1 MARGGN
7 ASGPK
12 APTPVMVTSSLPG
25 EPPAP
30 VMPPQNQADPDQE
43 DFKKIYRTYTELKA
57 NGERYKPIWDRI
69 SQVTG
74 ISVQPDYMWTNQNV
88 KSRQL
93 DEYVDDPTSA
103 ISVNQAGDYLVGI
116 LWETGENVVKV
127 KPSRWVK
134 ALVSENTVKNWYRY
148 VTEQLIYHLNHDGCG
163 FVAALQPYAYDQFSF
178 GTSGIGL
185 FKNQAFLR
193 GIDENCMVARGYG
206 IDNTRI
212 KDGKSGAPD
221 IGYTMYHWSAAR
233 IVEEFCMPDG
243 TVTNEALSELPQA
256 IQDAWNQRNLTQE
269 FDLVFMWMP
278 REDFDPKLLGK
289 KGFKWRGV
297 WFMDTGNAINKIFCE
312 ESFKDRPVN
321 MCRQVKV
328 RGEDFGR
335 SYGTMLLS
343 TISSNNYMFAI
354 TQEIMEKMA
363 NPALG
368 AFGNAIF
375 GDSVLDTSAN
385 GLTIFNSQF
394 SAGTQAPV
402 FPIHDV
408 GDPSDIIKFLIPYL
422 NEKITTAFKIDSLLD
437 FNSAGTMTATESL
450 QRYNIRGKSLSGL
463 LLRQKNELMIPTMR
477 RAISICWEC
486 GEFGVNQQKHP
497 QAAAKMTPLQKMQQ
511 VIPQA
516 VLDCFAA
523 GKPWYELEFNNEME
537 NLLRTQKIQNLVQ
550 MIQSITAVAALYPDI
565 IHAIDWY
572 QLLKDINDNL
582 DIDAKIMI
590 SADDFK
596 AVIAE
601 AAKQRQQQAQTA
613 GMGQMASAAKDG
625 ATAQQLMASAGAIRN
640 GQTQAAGIPAAG

>member
-1 MARGGN
+1 
-7 ASGPK
+7 
-12 APTPVMVTSSLPG
+12 MVTAAPQN
-25 EPPAP
+25 PPAP
-30 VMPPQNQADPDQE
+30 YMPNQGPTTLPE
-43 DFKKIYRTYTELKA
+43 DDDWIKCYRMYTEMKA
-57 NGERYKPIWDRI
+57 NGERYKPLWDRI
-69 SQVTG
+69 SQITG
-74 ISVQPDYMWTNQNV
+74 ITVQPDYQWTNQNV

-93 DEYVDDPTSA
+93 DEFVDDPTSA

-116 LWETGENVVKV
+116 MWETGENVVKV
-127 KPSRWVK
+127 KPSRYVK
-134 ALVSENTVKNWYRY
+134 ALVDETVTKNWYRY
-148 VTEQLIYHLNHDGCG
+148 VTEQVLYHMNHPDCG
-163 FVAALQPYAYDQFSF
+163 YVAALQPYAYDQFSF

-193 GIDENCMVARGYG
+193 GIDENCLVARNYG

-212 KDGKSGAPD
+212 KEGKSGGPD
-221 IGYTMYHWSAAR
+221 YGYAIYHWSCAR
-233 IVEEFCMPDG
+233 IIEEFCMPNG
-243 TVTNEALSELPQA
+243 TVMQEQLDQMPQA
-256 IQDAWNQRNLTQE
+256 IQNAWEQRNLTQE

-289 KGFKWRGV
+289 LGFKWRGV
-297 WFMDTGNAINKIFCE
+297 WFMDSGTAANRIFCE
-312 ESFKDRPVN
+312 ESFRDRPVN
-321 MCRQVKV
+321 MCRQIKV
-328 RGEDFGR
+328 RGEDYGR
-335 SYGTMLLS
+335 SSGTLLLS

-385 GLTIFNSQF
+385 GLTIFNQQF
-394 SAGTQAPV
+394 AAGTQAPV

-422 NEKITTAFKIDSLLD
+422 NDKITTAFKVDALLD
-437 FNSAGTMTATESL
+437 FNSAKDMTATESL

-463 LLRQKNELMIPTMR
+463 LIRQKNERQIPDFK

-486 GEFGVNQQKHP
+486 GELGINAQKHP
-497 QAAAKMTPLQKMQQ
+497 EAAGKLTPKAKQQ
-511 VIPQA
+511 QLIPQE
-516 VLDCFAA
+516 VLEVFAA
-523 GKPWYELEFNNEME
+523 GKPWFELEFNNELE

-550 MIQSITAVAALYPDI
+550 MIQSITAIAALYPDI
-565 IHAIDWY
+565 VHAIDWY

-596 AVIAE
+596 KVISD
-601 AAKQRQQQAQTA
+601 AAAARAAQAKAA
-613 GMGQMASAAKDG
+613 GMQQMASAAKDG
-625 ATAQQLMASAGAIRN
+625 ATANQLVASAGAIRN
-640 GQTQAAGIPAAG
+640 GQTQAAGIPSAG

>member
-1 MARGGN
+1 
-7 ASGPK
+7 
-12 APTPVMVTSSLPG
+12 
-25 EPPAP
+25 
-30 VMPPQNQADPDQE
+30 MPPQGQPDDQD
-43 DFKKIYRTYTELKA
+43 DFQKIYRIYTELKA

-93 DEYVDDPTSA
+93 DEFVDDPTSA

-116 LWETGENVVKV
+116 MWETGENVFKV
-127 KPSRWVK
+127 RPSRWVK
-134 ALVSENTVKNWYRY
+134 ALVDENTVKNWYRY
-148 VTEQLIYHLNHDGCG
+148 VTEQTLYHMNHPDAGY
-163 FVAALQPYAYDQFSF
+163 VAALQPYSYDQFSF

-185 FKNQAFLR
+185 FKNQGFLR
-193 GIDENCMVARGYG
+193 GIDENCMVARNYG

-212 KDGKSGAPD
+212 KEGKSGAPD
-221 IGYTMYHWSAAR
+221 FGYAMNHWSCAR

-243 TVTNEALSELPQA
+243 TVTTEALSQLPQQ
-256 IQDAWNQRNLTQE
+256 IQNAWNQRNLTQE
-269 FDLVFMWMP
+269 FDLVFLWMP

-297 WFMDTGNAINKIFCE
+297 WFMDSGSAINKIFCE
-312 ESFKDRPVN
+312 ESFRERPVN
-321 MCRQVKV
+321 MCRQIKV
-328 RGEDFGR
+328 RGEDYGR
-335 SYGTMLLS
+335 SSGTMLLS

-368 AFGNAIF
+368 AYGNAIF

-385 GLTIFNSQF
+385 GLTIFNQQF
-394 SAGTQAPV
+394 AAGSQAPV

-422 NEKITTAFKIDSLLD
+422 NGKITTAFKVDALLD
-437 FNSAGTMTATESL
+437 FNSDNTMTATESL
-450 QRYNIRGKSLSGL
+450 QRYNIRGKSLAGIL
-463 LLRQKNELMIPTMR
+463 IRQKNERLIPDVR

-486 GEFGVNQQKHP
+486 GELGVNQEKHP
-497 QAAAKMTPLQKMQQ
+497 QAAAKMSAKQKLTQI
-511 VIPQA
+511 IPDA
-516 VLDCFAA
+516 VLQCFAA
-523 GKPWYELEFNNEME
+523 GKPWYELEFNNELE

-565 IHAIDWY
+565 VHAIDWY

-596 AVIAE
+596 AIIAQ
-601 AAKQRQQQAQTA
+601 AAQARQQQAQAA
-613 GMGQMASAAKDG
+613 GNAQLASAAKDG
-625 ATAQQLMASAGAIRN
+625 ATASQLMASAGAIRN
-640 GQTQAAGIPAAG
+640 GQTQAAGIPST